1 MTTLTKKLELY
12 KTVFAQGQGLNFC
25 NKVNEFELI
34 TGKSVRSP
42 TQTYL
47 AMYVDTFESTFARY
61 ILEKMWERLLIN
73 QNINKAKFHSVSV
86 GVAWGQYTLTK
97 WFVYTALRSY
107 LSTIS
112 SFHFLF
118 CTRSGN
124 SFYEVKIL
132 LCKNFHFYLIERNLK
147 VEIKVAIK
155 SENCWY

>member
-61 ILEKMWERLLIN
+61 ILEKMRERLSIN

-86 GVAWGQYTLTK
+86 GVA
-97 WFVYTALRSY
+97 
-107 LSTIS
+107 
-112 SFHFLF
+112 
-118 CTRSGN
+118 
-124 SFYEVKIL
+124 
-132 LCKNFHFYLIERNLK
+132 
-147 VEIKVAIK
+147 
-155 SENCWY
+155 